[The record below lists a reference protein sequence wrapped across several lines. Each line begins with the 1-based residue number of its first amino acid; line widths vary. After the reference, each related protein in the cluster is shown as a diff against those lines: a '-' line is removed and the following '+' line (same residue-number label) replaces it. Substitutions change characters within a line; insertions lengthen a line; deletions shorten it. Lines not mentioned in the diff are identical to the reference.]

1 MEVRTMM
8 NNPNTALQHDSV
20 WSPLFHQRA
29 FRALMTAFSFPG
41 RPQQLPPCVDATGPT
56 CIAAVLCDNEV
67 TLADPDQLIQPEDI
81 RRLGIGEASVE
92 KAGFI
97 IADGSRAPSFEPA
110 LGSLAEPEQG
120 STLIIRVASV
130 NDSTAFPLTLR
141 GPGIDGTQSIA
152 VRGLHNEWLTKR
164 AHWNRNFPMGVD
176 LILVDNTQVVAL
188 PRTTQI
194 SGGAN

>member
-1 MEVRTMM
+1 MS
-8 NNPNTALQHDSV
+8 NPNTALQHDSV
-20 WSPLFHQRA
+20 WSPLFQQRA

-41 RPQQLPPCVDATGPT
+41 RPQSLPICSDATGAT

-67 TLADPDQLIQPEDI
+67 SLADPDQLIQPADI
-81 RRLGIGEASVE
+81 RRLGIREASLE
-92 KAGFI
+92 NAGFI
-97 IADGSRAPSFEPA
+97 IADGSRAPDFAPA

-120 STLIIRVASV
+120 ATIIVRVASLEGS
-130 NDSTAFPLTLR
+130 NDFPLILE
-141 GPGIDGTQSIA
+141 GPGIQDTQALTVS
-152 VRGLHNEWLTKR
+152 GLNSQWLAERTR
-164 AHWNRNFPMGVD
+164 WNRNFPMGVD

>member
-1 MEVRTMM
+1 M
-8 NNPNTALQHDSV
+8 NNPNTALQPDSV
-20 WSPLFHQRA
+20 WSPLFQQRA

-41 RPQQLPPCVDATGPT
+41 RRQPLPPCVDAKGPA

-67 TLADPDQLIQPEDI
+67 TLADPDHLIQPDDI

-92 KAGFI
+92 NAGFI

-120 STLIIRVASV
+120 ATLIIRVASL
-130 NDSTAFPLTLR
+130 DGTTAFPLTLR
-141 GPGIDGTQSIA
+141 GPGIEGTQSLGL
-152 VRGLHNEWLTKR
+152 RGLHDGWLAER
-164 AHWNRNFPMGVD
+164 ARWNRNFPMGVD
-176 LILVDNTQVVAL
+176 LILVDDTQVVAL

-194 SGGAN
+194 SGGGN